1 MDREKIME
9 LLDKSCA
16 DALDA
21 WHQGKEI
28 DRPRAFEAMTALE
41 DRLGSLKIPN
51 YHCEYVPPAYVVSY
65 QLSHINL
72 AWSAFSQIE
81 SRLKEKRGV
90 GIGHQD
96 LLNIIDFGAGASSG
110 RIGAALFLAEAIRNG
125 CSPSLIYFDEIDTST
140 LMLEMGELVWQAFT
154 RLVQRGDF
162 ADEYLSRAVKS
173 IEPRKHMDGKTVKGH
188 DCETWLIA
196 FHVMYQDQYNYVL
209 EREFD
214 LLDRRVKLLAGA
226 FTCHSNLAARMKKV
240 IPFSNYELRYEEN
253 TDEKRCKTN
262 HIIGRAI
269 KYGFRRNYWYPY
281 LEVKKYALLVGDT
294 FEIDDIPF

>member
-1 MDREKIME
+1 ME

-28 DRPRAFEAMTALE
+28 DRTRAFEAMTALE
-41 DRLGSLKIPN
+41 DKLGSLKIPN

-72 AWSAFSQIE
+72 AWSAFTQIE

-96 LLNIIDFGAGASSG
+96 LLNIIDFGAGTSSG
-110 RIGAALFLAEAIRNG
+110 RIGAALLLAEAIRNG
-125 CSPSLIYFDEIDTST
+125 CSPSRIYFDEIDTST
-140 LMLEMGELVWQAFT
+140 LMLEMGELVWKAFT

-173 IEPRKHMDGKTVKGH
+173 IEPRKHKDWKTEEGH
-188 DCETWLIA
+188 NSETWLIA
-196 FHVMYQDQYNYVL
+196 FH
-209 EREFD
+209 
-214 LLDRRVKLLAGA
+214 
-226 FTCHSNLAARMKKV
+226 
-240 IPFSNYELRYEEN
+240 
-253 TDEKRCKTN
+253 
-262 HIIGRAI
+262 
-269 KYGFRRNYWYPY
+269 
-281 LEVKKYALLVGDT
+281 
-294 FEIDDIPF
+294 